1 MARLFVWLVLAAAC
15 TCYAAEEAAAP
26 AAAENATATEAGA
39 KEEAKS
45 FEPIILLGGIG
56 FIFSMYYMVNSHL
69 PGVAAQTWSMI
80 STSVSIFAAVMT
92 YNCVKTLSLMVFSL
106 KEAAGNESDA
116 AYHAVTGKHVLAST
130 FGLVMWWLVVVTML
144 FVQRMSKLR
153 LVAWGTIG
161 GHILGF
167 AAIDLYG
174 ATIAMATIFHDS
186 PSKHLLV
193 LLIYV
198 VTVPLFVAPLRFL
211 IVLIL
216 KFVHVP
222 EKAVDRF
229 HDQCKDTATD
239 FFCMGASFIVCL
251 TCRGYIQ
258 YSRTGKAADALT
270 SSVTHAPHET
280 GLLIVCGLVFLAL
293 GGSCRAVHAKKSEG
307 ALGNLMDVLA
317 TTLSLSSAWCLL
329 DAANWFFMH
338 RFEKAIMAK
347 LCVAMVFSLVF
358 IVAVGALSRLLS
370 NAHGSMKQVLR
381 GEFLAISLAVGLGWE
396 KLFDTAL
403 EGAGEFVEDPI
414 KKKLFVS
421 FITLALV
428 AVVFPAWTVYM
439 LPKHDPELREEYGTE
454 TLRPFQACTD
464 CEGVDEEELEMEED
478 EEELMSG
485 EE

>member
-15 TCYAAEEAAAP
+15 TCYALEEAAAP
-26 AAAENATATEAGA
+26 AAAENASAAEAGA
-39 KEEAKS
+39 KEETKS

-69 PGVAAQTWSMI
+69 PGVSAQTWSMI

-106 KEAAGNESDA
+106 KEAAGEESDA
-116 AYHAVTGKHVLAST
+116 AYHAVTGQHVLVST
-130 FGLVMWWLVVVTML
+130 FGLVMWWLVVLTML

-174 ATIAMATIFHDS
+174 GTIAMLPMFHDS

-198 VTVPLFVAPLRFL
+198 ATVPLFVAPLRFL

-216 KFVHVP
+216 KVVHVP

-229 HDQCKDTATD
+229 HDQCKDTAID
-239 FFCMGASFIVCL
+239 FFCMGASFVICL

-258 YSRTGKAADALT
+258 YSRTGKAADAHAV
-270 SSVTHAPHET
+270 SVKHAPHET
-280 GLLIVCGLVFLAL
+280 GILILCGLVFLAL
-293 GGSCRAVHAKKSEG
+293 GGSCRAVHAKMSEG
-307 ALGNLMDVLA
+307 ALGSLTDVLA

-329 DAANWFFMH
+329 DAANWFFLH

-347 LCVAMVFSLVF
+347 LCVAMTFSAVFV
-358 IVAVGALSRLLS
+358 IATVGLSRLL
-370 NAHGSMKQVLR
+370 NTLHGSMKQVLR

-396 KLFDTAL
+396 HLFDTAL
-403 EGAGEFVEDPI
+403 EDAGEFVEDPTR
-414 KKKLFVS
+414 KKLFVS
-421 FITLALV
+421 LITLALV

-439 LPKHDPELREEYGTE
+439 LPKHDPELLEEYAGV
-454 TLRPFQACTD
+454 TLRPFQAFSD
-464 CEGVDEEELEMEED
+464 CDGGDEEELELEED
-478 EEELMSG
+478 EELMSG